1 MGLSIDARSHS
12 SARGD
17 GENSGNSG
25 VSMGGIVVY
34 LVRASLVGRDK
45 RCRG

>member
-1 MGLSIDARSHS
+1 MGLSIDARSYS

-17 GENSGNSG
+17 GENSG

-45 RCRG
+45 RCWG